1 MMFVETTMSFNALLA
16 GLNDAV
22 RSEDLGAIDRIL
34 ALVQPDD
41 LVRVLERFDAND
53 RAVMFRLLPKATALR
68 VFEQFT
74 NGLRSELLSSLRDDD
89 VVAVFEMLDP
99 DDRAALV
106 DELPA
111 VLAARLMQGLSPQE
125 RELTSPMLGYPRTSV
140 GRRMNPEFI
149 RLRPDTLVE
158 DALAYVREVG
168 PTAETVYLMAVA
180 DTGRILSGVV
190 SLRDLLLAPNETTVR
205 EVMSLALFV
214 TADDNA
220 ERAAR
225 RCVDMRLLAMPVV
238 DSENRVI
245 GILTV
250 DDAARI
256 LAEAQEED
264 SARAGATEPLRRP
277 YLSTPIL
284 SVVRSRIVWL
294 LVLALSAVLTVQ
306 VLEVFEDALTSAVV
320 LALFIPLLTGTGGN
334 TGSQAATTVTRA
346 LATGD
351 VRLRDVWIVA
361 LREVRV
367 GLTMGISVGSLG
379 FLVAGAVYGW
389 DIGLIIGA
397 TLVCVCALAATVGGT
412 MPLIAEAIHV
422 DPAVFSTPFI
432 STFCDAT
439 GLVIYFLI
447 AKSVLGI

>member
-1 MMFVETTMSFNALLA
+1 MIFVKTSMSFNALLA
-16 GLNDAV
+16 SLNEAV
-22 RSEDLGAIDRIL
+22 RSEDLEAIDRIL

-89 VVAVFEMLDP
+89 VIAVFEMLDP

-111 VLAARLMQGLSPQE
+111 VLAARLMQGLSPRE
-125 RELTSPMLGYPRTSV
+125 RELIAPMLGYPRTSV

-149 RLRPDTLVE
+149 RLLPDMAIQ

-168 PTAETVYLMAVA
+168 ATAETVYLMAVA
-180 DTGRILSGVV
+180 DTGRILNGVV
-190 SLRDLLLAPNETTVR
+190 SLRDLLLAPTEATVG

-238 DSENRVI
+238 DSEHRVI

-284 SVVRSRIVWL
+284 SIVRSRIVWL

-367 GLTMGISVGSLG
+367 GVTMGVSVGSLG

-389 DIGLIIGA
+389 DIGLIIGV
-397 TLVCVCALAATVGGT
+397 TLVCVCARAATVGGT
-412 MPLIAEAIHV
+412 MPLIAEAINV

-447 AKSVLGI
+447 AKTVLGI

>member
-1 MMFVETTMSFNALLA
+1 MAVMETTMDFDSILA
-16 GLNDAV
+16 ELSRAV
-22 RSEDLGAIDRIL
+22 RSEDLETIDRIL
-34 ALVQPDD
+34 ATVQTDD

-53 RAVMFRLLPKATALR
+53 RAVMFRLLPKLTALR
-68 VFEQFT
+68 VFEQFSR
-74 NGLRSELLSSLRDDD
+74 GMRSELLASLRDDH

-99 DDRAALV
+99 DDRASLV

-125 RELTSPMLGYPRTSV
+125 RELTAPMLGYPRLSV

-149 RLRPDTLVE
+149 RLRPQTSLT
-158 DALAYVREVG
+158 DALAHIRAVG
-168 PTAETVYLMAVA
+168 ETAETVYLMPVA
-180 DTGRILSGVV
+180 DVGRLLVGVV
-190 SLRDLLLAPNETTVR
+190 SLRDLLLAPSESTVGD
-205 EVMSLALFV
+205 VMNAAVFV
-214 TADDNA
+214 SANDNA

-238 DSENRVI
+238 DSEHRVV

-256 LAEAQEED
+256 LAEAEEED

-277 YLSTPIL
+277 YLSTPIF

-306 VLEVFEDALTSAVV
+306 VLEVFEGALTSAVV

-346 LATGD
+346 LAMGD
-351 VRLRDVWIVA
+351 VRLRDVWIIA

-367 GLTMGISVGSLG
+367 GLTMGISLG
-379 FLVAGAVYGW
+379 FLGFLIAGAVYGW
-389 DIGLIIGA
+389 DIGIIIGA

-412 MPLIAEAIHV
+412 MPLIAQAIGV

-439 GLVIYFLI
+439 GLIIYFLI
-447 AKSVLGI
+447 AKTVLGI

>member
-1 MMFVETTMSFNALLA
+1 MSFNALLA
-16 GLNDAV
+16 GLNEAV
-22 RSEDLGAIDRIL
+22 RSEDLGALDRFL

-74 NGLRSELLSSLRDDD
+74 NLLRSELLSSLRDDD

-125 RELTSPMLGYPRTSV
+125 RELTAPMLGYPRTSV

-149 RLRPDTLVE
+149 RLRPDMLIE
-158 DALAYVREVG
+158 DALNYVREVG
-168 PTAETVYLMAVA
+168 PTAETVYLMPVA
-180 DTGRILSGVV
+180 DVGRILTGVV
-190 SLRDLLLAPNETTVR
+190 SLRDLLLAAADATVG
-205 EVMSLALFV
+205 EVMSFALFV
-214 TADDNA
+214 SADDNA

-238 DSENRVI
+238 DSEHRVI

-256 LAEAQEED
+256 LAEAEEED

-277 YLSTPIL
+277 YLSTPIF

-306 VLEVFEDALTSAVV
+306 VLEVFEDALTTAVV

-346 LATGD
+346 LAVGD
-351 VRLRDVWIVA
+351 VRLRDVWTVA
-361 LREVRV
+361 FREVRV
-367 GLTMGISVGSLG
+367 GLTMGVSLG
-379 FLVAGAVYGW
+379 FLGFLIAGGVYGW
-389 DIGLIIGA
+389 DIGLIIGS
-397 TLVCVCALAATVGGT
+397 TLVCVCALAAAVGGT
-412 MPLIAEAIHV
+412 MPLIAKAIGV

-439 GLVIYFLI
+439 GLVVYFLI
-447 AKSVLGI
+447 AKTVLGI